1 MRPAASRRLDAL
13 RDELLEIYEGRA
25 HGRYGLSQVTQRL
38 HALQSGA
45 VARARGLPAPLV
57 VACLLHDI
65 GHMIHGLGEHP
76 SAVGIDDRHEAI
88 GAEWLVQRFG
98 PAVAGP
104 VRLHVAAKRYLCATQ
119 PGYVDLLTRDS
130 LESLALQ
137 GGPMSAGEVC
147 AFEAEPYW
155 RDAVTLRRVDEAA
168 KDPDGP
174 VPALDEFWAD
184 IAALAQ

>member
-13 RDELLEIYEGRA
+13 RDELLDIYEGRA

-76 SAVGIDDRHEAI
+76 AAVGIDDRHEAI
-88 GAEWLVQRFG
+88 GAEWLAQRFG

-130 LESLALQ
+130 VESLALQ
-137 GGPMSAGEVC
+137 GGPMSAGEVS

-155 RDAVTLRRVDEAA
+155 RDAVALRRVDEAA

-174 VPALDEFWAD
+174 MPAFGEFWGD
-184 IAALAQ
+184 IAALAT